1 MAPHGSAL
9 KNTISL
15 SDFLVIRMEVLC
27 YGGLQKAAETALRN
41 SGKLIPWQ
49 VVTIARDGRILDTI

>member
-1 MAPHGSAL
+1 
-9 KNTISL
+9 
-15 SDFLVIRMEVLC
+15 MEVLC